1 MFMRYSF
8 KKITIIRFNKEPQMT
23 NIDQELQ
30 WLGTSLGLFSLRDKD
45 QSCYRVF
52 ISLLKALKKSEG
64 LTSDEIAFQLN
75 LTRGTVV
82 HHINNLLSAGL
93 IVEKNNRYHMRE
105 KTMKKILQEMKSDV
119 GKTYDNMITIA
130 EKIDE
135 KLDLN

>member
-1 MFMRYSF
+1 MRFSF
-8 KKITIIRFNKEPQMT
+8 KKITIIRFNKEPEMT

-45 QSCYRVF
+45 RSAYRVF
-52 ISLLKALKKSEG
+52 ITLLKALKTGNG

-75 LTRGTVV
+75 LTRGTVI
-82 HHINNLLSAGL
+82 HHINNLLSAG
-93 IVEKNNRYHMRE
+93 IVIEKNNRYQMRE
-105 KTMKKILQEMKSDV
+105 KTMKKILLAMKLDME
-119 GKTYDNMITIA
+119 KTYDNMITIS

>member
-1 MFMRYSF
+1 MRYAYH
-8 KKITIIRFNKEPQMT
+8 KITIIKFNKNPEMT

-52 ISLLKALKKSEG
+52 ITLLKSLKTG
-64 LTSDEIAFQLN
+64 NALTSDEIAFALN

-82 HHINNLLSAGL
+82 HHLNNLLSAGI
-93 IVEKNNRYHMRE
+93 IVEKNNRYSMRA
-105 KTMKKILQEMKSDV
+105 KTMKMIMDEMKKDMD
-119 GKTYDNMITIA
+119 KTYDTLISVA

-135 KLDLN
+135 KLDLS

>member
-1 MFMRYSF
+1 MRFSF
-8 KKITIIRFNKEPQMT
+8 KKITIIRFNKEPTMT

-45 QSCYRVF
+45 RSCYRVF
-52 ISLLKALKKSEG
+52 ITLLKALKTGQG

-82 HHINNLLSAGL
+82 HHINNLLAAGL
-93 IVEKNNRYHMRE
+93 IVEKNNRYQMRA
-105 KTMKKILQEMKSDV
+105 KTMKKILEEMKMDMD
-119 GKTYDNMITIA
+119 KTYDNLILVS

-135 KLDLN
+135 KLDLS